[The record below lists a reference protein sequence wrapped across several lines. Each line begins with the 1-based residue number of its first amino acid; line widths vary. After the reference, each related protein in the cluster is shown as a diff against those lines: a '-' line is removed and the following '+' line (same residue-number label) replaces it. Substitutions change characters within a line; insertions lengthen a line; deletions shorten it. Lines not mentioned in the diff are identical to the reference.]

1 MFNADNE
8 FEKLNQ
14 KVKIEEEKYLNSEVT
29 IDNYKFPHIYLTEE
43 EIEQFNK
50 ECEQYGIDIKV
61 VPLSTYMNL
70 NSTEKINN
78 SNEDDEIDLEQKE
91 KDIDKFM
98 NYLGKNFQKKEDK
111 KENKFIGKKRNKILE
126 DDSEQEESNI
136 SSFKSKSH
144 VRKRIKK
151 NENEDD
157 EISEKSNISENM
169 KRKKYDYDIEVEE
182 EKSSGKKDIKEK
194 GNKKKRKLIKKKKNL
209 KKTNEMSE
217 KFENYFKKI
226 KETRQRQIYD
236 IERKSPLIEE
246 ILEKSQLLTKEELK
260 AVAKANHIGLIDDS
274 TLSKNDLNK
283 KDTNQLEK
291 IFVDININSNVI
303 KLNVNGEDNIK
314 KLKDRME
321 KVKKSE
327 EDREKNKRLKELK
340 RTQLL
345 NEKMEKSK
353 SYHKKEDKKEID
365 NSDIDSDS
373 DDDLI

>member
-1 MFNADNE
+1 
-8 FEKLNQ
+8 
-14 KVKIEEEKYLNSEVT
+14 
-29 IDNYKFPHIYLTEE
+29 
-43 EIEQFNK
+43 
-50 ECEQYGIDIKV
+50 
-61 VPLSTYMNL
+61 
-70 NSTEKINN
+70 
-78 SNEDDEIDLEQKE
+78 
-91 KDIDKFM
+91 
-98 NYLGKNFQKKEDK
+98 
-111 KENKFIGKKRNKILE
+111 
-126 DDSEQEESNI
+126 
-136 SSFKSKSH
+136 
-144 VRKRIKK
+144 
-151 NENEDD
+151 
-157 EISEKSNISENM
+157 M
-169 KRKKYDYDIEVEE
+169 KRKKYDHDIEVEE
-182 EKSSGKKDIKEK
+182 EKSSGKKDVKEK

-209 KKTNEMSE
+209 KKTKEMSE

-291 IFVDININSNVI
+291 ILVDININSNVI